1 MQGVTLTIA
10 LAASALI
17 FLLRPLFGLLIYVV
31 AFAWYPM
38 YLAVKVGTVDFT
50 AAKIVILALYV
61 KIFLLSNLPSRFRFA
76 LVDKLVILYFVAQF
90 VAGIFN
96 GSPAGAFIEN
106 RAGAMFDMML
116 PYFAVRLIISSKDEY
131 LRLLKGI
138 MMIAAPVAVIG
149 LYESVTGHNPFA
161 FLQAY
166 SAWPVGEFVVM
177 APRLGFSRAKLIYPH
192 SIMLGLFFA
201 MLGPICAGLLK
212 AQARR
217 SVLVVVGLGLMAI
230 GVFASM
236 SSGAWMVPF
245 IAVPFIVFFPYRRYT
260 MRMLAVVIV
269 LCGIVEVISNR
280 HFYDVV
286 GRFTFSG
293 YTAWYRSRLISVAFS
308 EGGMSGHW
316 LAGYGIN
323 TTAAADASVAWAA
336 KIDGRNHVDMVND
349 YLVNLFRYGLIGLLP
364 FLAMLAA
371 GVITLLK
378 ALKPGE
384 ALGDTWLT
392 WCLGSSLCGTLAA
405 MNTTMLF
412 GPPVVILYMMLAFCT
427 IMPRLVTGTT
437 QAWVERIAVRDGAT
451 EDATVVFQK
460 PEVVA

>member
-10 LAASALI
+10 LAASALV
-17 FLLRPLFGLLIYVV
+17 FLLRPLLGLLIYVA

-38 YLAVKVGTVDFT
+38 FLTVKVGTVDFT
-50 AAKIVILALYV
+50 VARIVILALYV
-61 KIFLLSNLPSRFRFA
+61 KIFLLSNLPSHFKLA

-96 GSPAGAFIEN
+96 GSPASTFIEN

-116 PYFAVRLIISSKDEY
+116 PYFAVRLIITGKDEY

-138 MMIAAPVAVIG
+138 MMIAAPAAIVG
-149 LYESVTGHNPFA
+149 FYESATGHNPFA

-201 MLGPICAGLLK
+201 MFGPICAGLLK
-212 AQARR
+212 AEARR
-217 SVLVVVGLGLMAI
+217 SLLLVVGVGLMAI

-236 SSGAWMVPF
+236 SGGPWMATF
-245 IAVPFIVFFPYRRYT
+245 IAVGIVAFFRYRRYT
-260 MRMLAVVIV
+260 KTMIAVVIV
-269 LCGIVEVISNR
+269 LCGIVEIISNR
-280 HFYDVV
+280 HFYDTI
-286 GRFTFSG
+286 GRYTFSG
-293 YTAWYRSRLISVAFS
+293 GSAWYRSRLIDVAFT

-323 TTAAADASVAWAA
+323 TSAAADASAAWAER
-336 KIDGRNHVDMVND
+336 IDRRSRVDMVND
-349 YLVNLFRYGLIGLLP
+349 YLGNLFKFGLIGLLP

-371 GVITLLK
+371 AVIALLK
-378 ALKPGE
+378 ALKASE
-384 ALGDTWLT
+384 TLGDTWLT
-392 WCLGSSLCGTLAA
+392 WCVGCSLFGTLAA
-405 MNTTMLF
+405 MNTTSLF

-437 QAWVERIAVRDGAT
+437 HVWVERVLVRNTAS
-451 EDATVVFQK
+451 EPSTVIDEPQ
-460 PEVVA
+460 VVA